1 MNDLNLGVIGNS
13 TFGALINRE
22 GRVVWSCFP
31 RFDGDPVFC
40 NLLDGNPPS
49 EAVDVDREERELGFF
64 DVMVE
69 NFARSEQRYIH
80 NTAILITTLFDG
92 EGCALEITDFA
103 PRFKNMER
111 IFRPSMMV
119 RHIRPVIGH
128 PRIRIRLRPTY
139 SYNSERPQWTRG
151 SNHIRYVSAH
161 QTLRCTTDAPIS
173 FLVDEVA
180 FVLEEPITLFLGP
193 DESLTTPLD
202 QTGRQFFTRTMD
214 YWRDWSR
221 YLAIPFEWQEA
232 VIRAAITL
240 KLCSFEESGAII
252 AALTTSIPEAAD
264 SGRNWDYR
272 YCWLRDAYFVVQALN
287 RLGATRTME
296 DHLDYITNVVAGAD
310 NGHLQPVYG
319 IALGQRLIE
328 SEVSTLAGYRGMGPV
343 RRGNQA
349 YEHIQNDVYG
359 SVILAATQTFFDERL
374 TKPGDT
380 RLFQRLEAV
389 GQRCLELFDK
399 PDAGLWELRTKAKVH
414 TYSSV
419 MCWAGTD
426 RLAKIA
432 DRLGMSG
439 RAQYWRDHADRM
451 HEVISSKAF
460 NFDIYSFVDSFGGT
474 EVDGSLLLLLELGF
488 ISPDDARMIGTVEA
502 IEKRL
507 RRGEHLFRYA
517 AEDDFGVPQNAFN
530 ICTFWYIDALAMMER
545 RDEARVLFE
554 NMLDSRN
561 HLGLLSEDLDP
572 ANGELWGNFPQT
584 YSMVGLINSAMRL
597 SKRWREA
604 F

>member
-1 MNDLNLGVIGNS
+1 M
-13 TFGALINRE
+13 
-22 GRVVWSCFP
+22 
-31 RFDGDPVFC
+31 
-40 NLLDGNPPS
+40 
-49 EAVDVDREERELGFF
+49 
-64 DVMVE
+64 
-69 NFARSEQRYIH
+69 
-80 NTAILITTLFDG
+80 
-92 EGCALEITDFA
+92 
-103 PRFKNMER
+103 
-111 IFRPSMMV
+111 
-119 RHIRPVIGH
+119 RPVIGH
-128 PRIRIRLRPTY
+128 PRVRIRLRPTY
-139 SYNSERPQWTRG
+139 GYNSERPQWTRG
-151 SNHIRYVSAH
+151 SNHVRYVGSRL
-161 QTLRCTTDAPIS
+161 TLRCTTDAPVSYI
-173 FLVDEVA
+173 VDEVP
-180 FVLEEPITLFLGP
+180 FVLEEPVTLILGP
-193 DESLTTPLD
+193 DESLTSGIDGTS
-202 QTGRQFFTRTMD
+202 RQFFKRTMD
-214 YWRDWSR
+214 YWLDWSR

-252 AALTTSIPEAAD
+252 AALTTSIPEAAN

-272 YCWLRDAYFVVQALN
+272 FCWLRDAYFVVQALN

-296 DHLDYITNVVAGAD
+296 DHLDYITNVVAAAD

-319 IALGQRLIE
+319 IALGKRLIE
-328 SEVSTLAGYRGMGPV
+328 SEISTLAGYKGMGPV

-380 RLFQRLEAV
+380 RLFERLEAV

-419 MCWAGTD
+419 MCWAGAD

-432 DRLGMSG
+432 ERLGMNG

-451 HEVISSKAF
+451 HKVISTKAF
-460 NFDIYSFVDSFGGT
+460 NFDHYSYVESFGGT

-488 ISPDDARMIGTVEA
+488 IGADDARMIGTVEA

-507 RRGEHLFRYA
+507 RRGDYLFRYA
-517 AEDDFGVPQNAFN
+517 AEDDFGVPQTAFN
-530 ICTFWYIDALAMMER
+530 ICTFWYIDALAMMGR
-545 RDEARVLFE
+545 RDEARALFE

-572 ANGELWGNFPQT
+572 ESGELWGNFPQT